1 MKTNDSNNTK
11 KMVAR
16 QEPPQNTFKVTR
28 NEEPQDSEADKISQ
42 EVSEEE
48 AELLAVEEGLA
59 QRKKDIA
66 DKKAKADTLARQ
78 EKLEKR
84 ASLLEDAAD
93 WREMAKTNPDPEKGR
108 DYLRRA
114 KEAERDASQ
123 LGVELNLNEP
133 LPVIDDTHKPSKVLA
148 SGKAIQ
154 YIVGLFVF
162 SVAVTYFFGAPLEA
176 DPMNAMGQSMMKNAP
191 IRALLAFTLTFL
203 TVLVA
208 GFLIRICFPQFYRI
222 WHNQIDSERSLEQL
236 LQEAPAGYV
245 LLALLGLVYTF
256 MQLFASFYQALY
268 A

>member
-1 MKTNDSNNTK
+1 MKTEDKNK

-16 QEPPQNTFKVTR
+16 QEPPQNTFKQVHR
-28 NEEPQDSEADKISQ
+28 PDEVQDSEADKLSQ
-42 EVSEEE
+42 EVSDEEN
-48 AELLAVEEGLA
+48 ELNAVMEGLA
-59 QRKKDIA
+59 QRRQEIA
-66 DKKAKADTLARQ
+66 EKKAKADALARQ
-78 EKLEKR
+78 EKLEER

-93 WREMAKTNPDPEKGR
+93 WREMARNSPDPEKGK
-108 DYLRRA
+108 DLHRRA
-114 KEAERDASQ
+114 KEAEQKAAQ

-133 LPVIDDTHKPSKVLA
+133 LPVVDDTHKPSKVLA

-154 YIVGLFVF
+154 LIVGLFVF